1 MLKAMKKILIAATAL
16 SLMIISPRIINNI
29 IGGVD
34 NQSDLLASMEES
46 IKSPMFD
53 KIEIEAKAA
62 YVFDILS
69 EKPIF
74 KLNSDTQL
82 PLASF
87 IKIMTST
94 IAKEN
99 ILNETIITILKED
112 LDSNG
117 NDGLFLNERWTLSK
131 LIDLEMTKSS
141 NDAAHAIARNV
152 EQAFSESNFKDIPVF
167 SSEFPKF
174 LYLMNKKAKEIGM
187 EQTYFLNETGLD
199 ISKDVSGAY
208 GSASDV
214 AKMAKYV
221 MEHYPEIFESTVYDK
236 IEINSLD
243 YKHEVI
249 NTNQYTNKMSSLIG
263 SKTGYTALSGGNL
276 VTIFDAGY
284 GRPFIA
290 VIMGSSFEGRFSD
303 MQKLIDATY
312 EWLQQK

>member
-1 MLKAMKKILIAATAL
+1 MKKILIAMTVL
-16 SLMIISPRIINNI
+16 SLMIISPRIINKI
-29 IGGVD
+29 IGRID
-34 NQSDLLASMEES
+34 NQSDLLANVGNSR
-46 IKSPMFD
+46 KSSVFD
-53 KIEIEAKAA
+53 KIEIEAKSA

-69 EKPIF
+69 GKPIF
-74 KLNSDTQL
+74 ELNSNTQL

-99 ILNETIITILKED
+99 IPDETIITILKED
-112 LDSNG
+112 LG
-117 NDGLFLNERWTLSK
+117 NDGDDGLFLDERWTLSK
-131 LIDLEMTKSS
+131 LIDFEMAKSS
-141 NDAAHAIARNV
+141 NDASHAIARSV
-152 EQAFSESNFKDIPVF
+152 EQTFLESNFKDIPNF

-208 GSASDV
+208 GSAFDV
-214 AKMAKYV
+214 AKIARYAL
-221 MEHYPEIFESTVYDK
+221 EHHPEIFESTVYDK
-236 IEINSLD
+236 ITLDSLD
-243 YKHEVI
+243 YKHEVL
-249 NTNQYTNKMSSLIG
+249 NTNKYVGKMIRILG
-263 SKTGYTALSGGNL
+263 SKTGYTELAGGNL

-290 VIMGSSFEGRFSD
+290 VVMGSSMEGRFSD